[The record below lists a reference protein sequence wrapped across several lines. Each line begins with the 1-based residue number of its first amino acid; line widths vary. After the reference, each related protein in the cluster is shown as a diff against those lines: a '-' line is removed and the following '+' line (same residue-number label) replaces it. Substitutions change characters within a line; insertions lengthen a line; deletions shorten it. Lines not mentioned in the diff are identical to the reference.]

1 MMGASVVIA
10 CRSQTRATQAI
21 QRMNEEFR
29 ASKEAGTLP
38 EGISQTGSLA
48 VDFMELDLASLKS
61 TMAFI
66 EAFKASGRKLHV
78 LLCNAGVAMLPRG
91 FTEDGHETMFQVNY
105 LGHFLIIAHLVPTM
119 KTSGSDCRIIFTSSQ
134 AHMYSEREFRESKV
148 KAEDPAVYGRMLNY
162 GTSKLFQVPTYV
174 ITDYV
179 VWVCVRLSKKHITS
193 VRFELNFIAYM
204 KCFATTQIHHMFCL
218 SRRLKGT
225 DISVTCL
232 HPGIVRTEVT
242 RSFTDS
248 TALAAMFGTFRMLG
262 FTKTPLQGATT
273 LIDAAVNTVWRG
285 VSDVYLMDCKPSS
298 THSCARNQEYQEKVW
313 KYSLECL
320 KNYLPE
326 DVVDSLE
333 GRS

>member
-1 MMGASVVIA
+1 MGGGASFPVVSLSRDRVVLITGGNTGLGYEAAKHIAMMGASVIIA

-21 QRMNEEFR
+21 QRMNEEFN
-29 ASKEAGTLP
+29 ASKETGTLP
-38 EGISQTGSLA
+38 EGISQTGSLG
-48 VDFMELDLASLKS
+48 VEFMELDLASLKS

-105 LGHFLIIAHLVPTM
+105 LGHFLIIAHLIPTM
-119 KTSGSDCRIIFTSSQ
+119 KTSGNDCRIIFTSSN
-134 AHMYSEREFRESKV
+134 AHVYSEREFSESKI
-148 KAEDPAVYGRMLNY
+148 KAEDPASYGRMLNY
-162 GTSKLFQVPTYV
+162 GTSKLF
-174 ITDYV
+174 
-179 VWVCVRLSKKHITS
+179 
-193 VRFELNFIAYM
+193 
-204 KCFATTQIHHMFCL
+204 QIHHMFCL

-225 DISVTCL
+225 GVSVTSL

-242 RSFTDS
+242 RSFLDS

-262 FTKTPLQGATT
+262 FTKSPLQGATT
-273 LIDAAVNTVWRG
+273 LIDAAVNPKWRG
-285 VSDVYLMDCKPSS
+285 VSDVYLIDSKPSS
-298 THSCARNQEYQEKVW
+298 THACARNQEYQEKVW
-313 KYSLECL
+313 TYSLECL

-326 DVVDSLE
+326 DVVEGLE

>member
-1 MMGASVVIA
+1 MGGGVSFPVVPLSRDRVVLVTGGNTGLGYEAAKHIAMMGASVVIA

-162 GTSKLFQVPTYV
+162 GTSKLFQ
-174 ITDYV
+174 
-179 VWVCVRLSKKHITS
+179 
-193 VRFELNFIAYM
+193 
-204 KCFATTQIHHMFCL
+204 IHHMFCL